1 LLRPSAADL
10 RGWAELTWKY
20 RRADPFAIPA
30 SGDGSVTIIDTNVI
44 SEIMASS
51 PSEATLAWF
60 AQARTADELFI
71 TTITVAEILYGVE
84 LLPPGKRRDRLN
96 SEAEATF
103 GQDFGGRILEFDE
116 MAARQFAQ
124 IASSRRKAGRPIAE
138 FDAQIAA
145 IAHVHGAILATRNTS
160 DFEGCGIRVVNPW
173 VD

>member
-1 LLRPSAADL
+1 
-10 RGWAELTWKY
+10 
-20 RRADPFAIPA
+20 
-30 SGDGSVTIIDTNVI
+30 VTIIDTNVI

-51 PSEATLAWF
+51 PAEATLAWF

-84 LLPPGKRRDRLN
+84 LLPPGKRRDKLN

-103 GQDFGGRILEFDE
+103 SEDFGGRILEFDE

-145 IAHVHGAILATRNTS
+145 IAHSHGAVLATRNTS
-160 DFEGCGIRVVNPW
+160 DFEDCGIRLVNPW
-173 VD
+173 LD